1 MRSLTR
7 GQTVVLTLAAIPM
20 AAVGIGGAIG
30 TYANARSVLHRS
42 ETALGVVASG
52 EGATLVAALV
62 MLGLTMLGQSA
73 PLAIRAALWLLPGA
87 ASVMGLAI
95 APSTR
100 EAVVFAITPLAMTV
114 SAEGLGLLAR
124 RIVVHHTGTD
134 TEAQRRNAD
143 TVRKIAYLQAR
154 AHRHPYRIVR
164 HVSALRAWRLMPRVG
179 AGDTEL
185 GTGLVSV
192 QRTRLTSGADSAL
205 GAMLTGSGDPAVGKP
220 PALPEPSEPPTE
232 PDPEPA
238 VEPDFDS
245 FADGALRLAAPE
257 PRPQQHRPVL
267 PPPDAS
273 PTPLDQHVSHEP
285 VASPAEPAPDHTT
298 ETTHEPTP
306 EPTGEPEPTS
316 DPIEAQI
323 IELTSRLRRG
333 NRLTKTAAA
342 ELLGVSPATAGRRLK
357 AAKDRLTDG
366 TGMYL

>member
-7 GQTVVLTLAAIPM
+7 GQTVVLTVAAIPM

-42 ETALGVVASG
+42 ETALGVVSAG

-73 PLAIRAALWLLPGA
+73 PITIRAALWLLPGA

-95 APSTR
+95 APSPR

-124 RIVVHHTGTD
+124 RIVVHHSGTD
-134 TEAQRRNAD
+134 MEAQRRNA
-143 TVRKIAYLQAR
+143 TTMRRIAYLQAR
-154 AHRHPYRIVR
+154 AENHPNPRVR
-164 HVSALRAWRLMPRVG
+164 KRSALEAWRLMSRVG

-185 GTGLVSV
+185 GSGLISV
-192 QRTRLTSGADSAL
+192 QRQRLTTGADAAL
-205 GAMLTGSGDPAVGKP
+205 SAMLTGSHQPTPSEP
-220 PALPEPSEPPTE
+220 PALPEPSEPPAE
-232 PDPEPA
+232 PDHEPA
-238 VEPDFDS
+238 DEPDFDT

-257 PRPQQHRPVL
+257 PRPKPHRPVL
-267 PPPDAS
+267 PPPDAVL
-273 PTPLDQHVSHEP
+273 TPLDQHVSREP
-285 VASPAEPAPDHTT
+285 VASPAEPAPDLTT
-298 ETTHEPTP
+298 ETPHEPTP

-316 DPIEAQI
+316 DPIEAQV

-333 NRLTKTAAA
+333 DRLTKTAAA